1 MKTKNASHKGLG
13 FLLIVSLIIINL
25 SVMAQDV
32 NQPLLKDYNS
42 ISIYKIPITQVNQAA
57 FPVIDIHS
65 HDYANTDEDVAQCV
79 KNMDLCGIQKTIILS
94 GATGDKFNSAIKKY
108 GKYGARFEIW
118 CGFDYTGFDKR
129 GYGPAAVKEL
139 ERCFK
144 MGAKGVGELSD
155 KGLGVYNA
163 GLVKSN
169 GMHYDDARMKPLYE
183 KCAEL
188 HMPIN
193 VHIADPIWMYEKM
206 DATNDGLMNAEK
218 WRINLTKHG
227 IDGFNAL
234 IHTLENAVKNNPK
247 TTFIACHFANLNHD
261 IAKLGEMLDKYPNLY
276 ADISARYGESATIAS
291 ATEAFYVKYQ
301 NRLL

>member
-1 MKTKNASHKGLG
+1 MNTIIASHKGLALMMTFG
-13 FLLIVSLIIINL
+13 LITINL

-32 NQPLLKDYNS
+32 NQLLLKDYNP
-42 ISIYKIPITQVNQAA
+42 ISICKISITHMNQAA

-94 GATGDKFNSAIKKY
+94 GTTGDKFDSSLQKY
-108 GKYGARFEIW
+108 ARYGARFDIW

-206 DATNDGLMNAEK
+206 DATNDRLMNAEK
-218 WRINLTKHG
+218 WRIDRTKHG
-227 IDGFNAL
+227 IYGFDAL
-234 IHTLENAVKNNPK
+234 IQTLENAVENNPK

-276 ADISARYGESATIAS
+276 ADISARYGESATIPP
-291 ATEAFYVKYQ
+291 Y
-301 NRLL
+301 NGNIL

>member
-1 MKTKNASHKGLG
+1 MNTIIASHKGLALMMTFG
-13 FLLIVSLIIINL
+13 LITINL

-32 NQPLLKDYNS
+32 NQLLLKDYNP
-42 ISIYKIPITQVNQAA
+42 ISICKISITHMNQAA

-94 GATGDKFNSAIKKY
+94 GTTGDKFDSILQKY
-108 GKYGARFEIW
+108 ARCGARFDIW

-206 DATNDGLMNAEK
+206 DATNDRLMNAEK
-218 WRINLTKHG
+218 WRIDRTKHG
-227 IDGFNAL
+227 IYGFEAL
-234 IHTLENAVKNNPK
+234 IQTLENAVENNPK

-276 ADISARYGESATIAS
+276 ADISARYGESATIPP
-291 ATEAFYVKYQ
+291 Y
-301 NRLL
+301 NGNIL